1 MNWEAIGA
9 IGEIVGAIA
18 VVGSLIY
25 LATQIH
31 VSNLAAKQATMQEV
45 MNELTT
51 FLGRINSNRETA
63 LTWSNGLENMEE
75 LEKGELVQFTA
86 LCLEVT
92 II

>member
-31 VSNLAAKQATMQEV
+31 VSNLAAKQATMQEL

-63 LTWSNGLENMEE
+63 LT
-75 LEKGELVQFTA
+75 
-86 LCLEVT
+86 
-92 II
+92 